1 MVDKARDTIHR
12 HRPSSLT
19 LNVEVGKH
27 LIRHRTCNSKYTVN
41 IGLILT
47 NPRIRQLRELGILIG
62 KMPDIQRGRSLRTH
76 LTSNTRRLVT
86 VIGPGF
92 LITKNLIILGGALGI
107 NFLVQNRLLT
117 DIGENREI
125 VVQAVTT
132 RPETLEALL
141 IGMVIA
147 SNHNTDHKTML
158 NKRLN
163 EIAVNIGGNRKGSRI
178 TERSSI
184 NLGCR
189 VLHHLIDI
197 DRYTIPAKIL
207 RTL

>member
-1 MVDKARDTIHR
+1 MV
-12 HRPSSLT
+12 
-19 LNVEVGKH
+19 
-27 LIRHRTCNSKYTVN
+27 RHRTCNSKYTVN
-41 IGLILT
+41 IGLILA
-47 NPRIRQLRELGILIG
+47 NPRIRQLGELSILVG
-62 KMPDIQRGRSLRTH
+62 KMPNIKGGRSLGTH
-76 LTSNTRRLVT
+76 FSSNTGRLVT

-92 LITKNLIILGGALGI
+92 LITKNLIILGGALGV
-107 NFLVQNRLLT
+107 NLLVKNRLLT
-117 DIGENREI
+117 NIGKDGEI

-132 RPETLEALL
+132 GPETFKALL
-141 IGMVIA
+141 VSMVIA

-184 NLGCR
+184 SLGCR